1 MIFNILDR
9 TRQTIV
15 YRTGLLVYTEREKK
29 KFIFFL
35 VVVVAPPLVGGVVE
49 CCRPST
55 AAKLDTIYLPSFC
68 MFQKNV
74 HTGYSFGM

>member
-15 YRTGLLVYTEREKK
+15 YRTGLLIYTEHGGKK
-29 KFIFFL
+29 SLLL

-55 AAKLDTIYLPSFC
+55 AAKLDTIYLPFFC
-68 MFQKNV
+68 MFQKMFIRVIHSVCN
-74 HTGYSFGM
+74 

>member
-29 KFIFFL
+29 KFIFFWL
-35 VVVVAPPLVGGVVE
+35 LLLH
-49 CCRPST
+49 RR
-55 AAKLDTIYLPSFC
+55 L
-68 MFQKNV
+68 
-74 HTGYSFGM
+74 

>member
-15 YRTGLLVYTEREKK
+15 YRTGLLIYTEHGGKK
-29 KFIFFL
+29 SLLL
-35 VVVVAPPLVGGVVE
+35 VVVVAPPLVGGV
-49 CCRPST
+49 
-55 AAKLDTIYLPSFC
+55 LPAFNSSKVRHNLSPLFLYVS
-68 MFQKNV
+68 KNV